1 VSGEWALAAL
11 AAGACALLAWLWR
24 RARGEASRLHR
35 RLEDAVGRL
44 ERLQYTF
51 SRFAPD
57 PVIERAIAGG
67 LDGHGEKKEVTV
79 LFADL
84 AGYTPLA
91 ETLDP
96 SRLVG
101 ILNGYFERMSR
112 VIREHRGRISTFL
125 GDGVLALFGA
135 FEPNPWQGDDAA
147 RAALAMRAA
156 LAEYNRELAAQGLP
170 PLAFGV
176 GLHRGVGVAGLIG
189 SADKKEFA
197 IVGRTVN
204 VAARVQVQTRQHEAD
219 ILLTEDL
226 ARTLAP
232 SFRLQP
238 LPAVELKGVS
248 APVVLYALE
257 GEGPL

>member
-1 VSGEWALAAL
+1 MTPGAAL
-11 AAGACALLAWLWR
+11 AAAAAAACALFAWLWWRSR
-24 RARGEASRLHR
+24 REVARLRG
-35 RLEDAVGRL
+35 RLEDAAARL
-44 ERLQYTF
+44 ERLQHTF

-57 PVIERAIAGG
+57 SVIERAIGGG
-67 LDGHGEKKEVTV
+67 LDGRGEKREVTV

-96 SRLVG
+96 SQLVG

-156 LAEYNRELAAQGLP
+156 LADYNRELTAQGLP

-176 GLHRGVGVAGLIG
+176 GLHRGVGVAGLVG
-189 SADKKEFA
+189 SSDKKEFA

-204 VAARVQVQTRQHEAD
+204 VAARVQGHTRQHESD

-226 ARTLAP
+226 ARSLAP
-232 SFRLQP
+232 SFRLTRLAP
-238 LPAVELKGVS
+238 VELKGVA

-257 GEGPL
+257 GEAQA